1 MTAIERQMAADAIA
15 LSKEHA
21 DRADAAEGRWTGLRT
36 QLTQDIS
43 VEQELGD
50 DYGDMGTDESLNTA
64 YKHWG
69 KAEALR
75 EVLAWMD
82 RAEGQS

>member
-1 MTAIERQMAADAIA
+1 
-15 LSKEHA
+15 
-21 DRADAAEGRWTGLRT
+21 
-36 QLTQDIS
+36 
-43 VEQELGD
+43 
-50 DYGDMGTDESLNTA
+50 MGTDESLNTA

>member
-21 DRADAAEGRWTGLRT
+21 DRADAAEGRWTGLRAQIT
-36 QLTQDIS
+36 RDIAI
-43 VEQELGD
+43 EQELGD
-50 DYGDMGTDESLNTA
+50 DYGDKGDVKSYA
-64 YKHWG
+64 RACRHWG

-75 EVLAWMD
+75 EVLAGMD
-82 RAEGQS
+82 REEGQS

>member
-1 MTAIERQMAADAIA
+1 MTAIERQMAADAVA

-21 DRADAAEGRWTGLRT
+21 DRADAAEGRWTDLRDK
-36 QLTQDIS
+36 LTRDAY

-50 DYGDMGTDESLNTA
+50 GYGDVGTGPDLRTA

-75 EVLAWMD
+75 EVLAHME
-82 RAEGQS
+82 REEG